1 MKRYNNYHKHD
12 YYGNIKSLDVVVS
25 PLEYIQRAK
34 ELDGDKAI
42 FFSTNHGYQGNIYEY
57 YTLCKENNVKL
68 IAGVEAYYVPDRFE
82 KDRRNYHLI
91 IIAKNKNG
99 YKQINSIMS
108 EANTTGFYY
117 KPRVDDELIF
127 KLNPNDVVITTAC
140 IASRLR
146 DIEGA
151 EDWIIKMKEY
161 FKDNFYLEVQNHN
174 VESQKEYNKRLL
186 EYSEKYNIPIIH
198 ANDSHYIYEK
208 DSKYRDLFLKA
219 KGITYGEEDSFILD
233 YPNYETILKRYEN
246 QGILTREQAKI
257 ALDNTL
263 IFDSLEGIEFDYE
276 IKMPYISDNPS
287 KELGGIIKKEFEK
300 EIKEKHINIKR
311 KEEYIQ
317 AIKEEWKV
325 IEETKMHEYFL
336 INYKMVH
343 LAVNKYNGIITK
355 SSRGCFTEDAL
366 VHTKYSLKS
375 IKDVKVGDYVVTK
388 NGDFNKV
395 LNTMKYSIDEELIQI
410 KHLYG
415 TDKYNPTICTLDHK
429 ILINRNSQLKWIQAK
444 DIEKSDYV
452 CVPKVK
458 IKDNKINKI
467 DLNDYNIYGY
477 EYDEDYI
484 YERRENIGKS
494 YKYSPSDVARHIGV
508 GKSVIENFANMKKV
522 FYNKKTEKMKELMDY
537 IPFNSQQEYHDFI
550 ESKKIIKINRYI
562 NIDST
567 FNEFVGLMYGDG
579 FTHKHKNGNIDFV
592 GLAINNTTSKDEYNR
607 KVFNEIAKRL
617 NIDVY
622 ENRSKTKKL
631 SQLYLRSKIFGNF
644 VRTMLFESK
653 KGKDKIFNDFW
664 LYQSKENLLGIIKGL
679 RQSDGY
685 KRDNEISFDNT
696 SKSLI
701 NAYKLICLM
710 TEEGVNSLDIRPSWT
725 SKDGYICKES
735 YKMRLNI
742 SKNKINYKIKEDK
755 NYYYLPIKEITK
767 LPKQKTYVYDIEV
780 ENEHNYLLNN
790 MIVHNSAPSFYI
802 NKLLGF
808 TSLDRLNSPI
818 TLYPSRF
825 MSATRILQSK
835 SLPDIDTNVAFQQ
848 PFIDASKELL
858 GEDNCQWMVS
868 FKPLQDASAFRLY
881 CKAID
886 MEVEEYDEIAKN
898 LDEYREDKEWKDII
912 EESKHFVG
920 VVEAIS
926 QSPCS
931 TLLLSEPISQQI
943 GLLKVGDIICCNID
957 GINCDRYK
965 FLKNDIL
972 AVSVY
977 KIIYKV
983 CELIGIDIPSTQEL
997 TNLLDEK
1004 TWKIYEDG
1012 LTCTINQADSNF
1024 ATPLVMKYKPK
1035 SVAEMS
1041 AFVAAIRPGFTSL
1054 LEGFIN
1060 RKPYTTGVKELDD
1073 LLEDSYHYLMYQESI
1088 MKYLIWLGIPE
1099 SETYTIIKK
1108 ISKKKFK
1115 EKELKELKTKLRQ
1128 GWNKVVGKEEG
1139 FEETWQVINDSASYS
1154 FNASHS
1160 LSYAYDSL
1168 YGAYLK
1174 SHYPLEYYTVALNQ
1188 YKDDLSRTPRL
1199 INECKYF
1206 NIKIQTPKFGYSKA
1220 EYSFD
1225 KETRTI
1231 YKGVGS
1237 LKYLNEQKA
1246 DFLYE
1251 LSQSKEYKTF
1261 TELLCDI
1268 KPIGNRC
1275 ILILIKLGYFSKF
1288 GSISKLLKVFELYKD
1303 KGNKKT
1309 MSKTK
1314 DIELYMTYKELAEK
1328 NATKETAKTLTIN
1341 YISFIKDIELTL
1353 EDTEDDIVQ
1362 LIKDEIEYTGGFNA
1376 VPYKQ
1381 MDKNACFISDLKV
1394 YNYNI
1399 IVTLFCFYSGNVK
1412 TFKMDKKIYN
1422 QCPFTKEEVLYLY
1435 GFVPRKN
1442 KKSKTVDYYITD
1454 FEVA

>member
-57 YTLCKENNVKL
+57 YTLCKEHGVKL

-208 DSKYRDLFLKA
+208 DSKYRNLFLKA

-287 KELGGIIKKEFEK
+287 KELGDIIKKEFEK

-355 SSRGCFTEDAL
+355 SSRG
-366 VHTKYSLKS
+366 
-375 IKDVKVGDYVVTK
+375 
-388 NGDFNKV
+388 
-395 LNTMKYSIDEELIQI
+395 
-410 KHLYG
+410 
-415 TDKYNPTICTLDHK
+415 
-429 ILINRNSQLKWIQAK
+429 
-444 DIEKSDYV
+444 
-452 CVPKVK
+452 
-458 IKDNKINKI
+458 
-467 DLNDYNIYGY
+467 
-477 EYDEDYI
+477 
-484 YERRENIGKS
+484 
-494 YKYSPSDVARHIGV
+494 
-508 GKSVIENFANMKKV
+508 
-522 FYNKKTEKMKELMDY
+522 
-537 IPFNSQQEYHDFI
+537 
-550 ESKKIIKINRYI
+550 
-562 NIDST
+562 
-567 FNEFVGLMYGDG
+567 
-579 FTHKHKNGNIDFV
+579 
-592 GLAINNTTSKDEYNR
+592 
-607 KVFNEIAKRL
+607 
-617 NIDVY
+617 
-622 ENRSKTKKL
+622 
-631 SQLYLRSKIFGNF
+631 
-644 VRTMLFESK
+644 
-653 KGKDKIFNDFW
+653 
-664 LYQSKENLLGIIKGL
+664 
-679 RQSDGY
+679 
-685 KRDNEISFDNT
+685 
-696 SKSLI
+696 
-701 NAYKLICLM
+701 
-710 TEEGVNSLDIRPSWT
+710 
-725 SKDGYICKES
+725 
-735 YKMRLNI
+735 
-742 SKNKINYKIKEDK
+742 
-755 NYYYLPIKEITK
+755 
-767 LPKQKTYVYDIEV
+767 
-780 ENEHNYLLNN
+780 
-790 MIVHNSAPSFYI
+790 SAPSFYI

-825 MSATRILQSK
+825 MSTTRILQSK

-1004 TWKIYEDG
+1004 TWKIYENG

-1041 AFVAAIRPGFTSL
+1041 AFVAAIRPGFAPL
-1054 LEGFIN
+1054 LNDFID
-1060 RKPYTTGVKELDD
+1060 RKPYTTGVIELDN
-1073 LLEDSYHYLMYQESI
+1073 LLKDSYHRLMYQESI
-1088 MKYLIWLGIPE
+1088 MKYLIWLGIDE

-1115 EKELKELKTKLRQ
+1115 EKELEELKLKLKE
-1128 GWNKVVGKEEG
+1128 GWLNVVGKEEG
-1139 FEETWQVINDSASYS
+1139 FEATWEVVQASAKYS

-1174 SHYPLEYYTVALNQ
+1174 SHYPLEYYTVVLNQ
-1188 YKDDLSRTPRL
+1188 YKDDLNRTPRL
-1199 INECKYF
+1199 IDECKYF
-1206 NIKIQTPKFGYSKA
+1206 KIKIQTPKFGYSKA
-1220 EYSFD
+1220 KYSFD

-1251 LSQSKEYKTF
+1251 LSQTKEYKTF

-1314 DIELYMTYKELAEK
+1314 DIELYMAYKELAKK
-1328 NATKETAKTLTIN
+1328 NATKETAKTLTID
-1341 YISFIKDIELTL
+1341 YISFIKDVELTL

-1394 YNYNI
+1394 YNYNVVVI
-1399 IVTLFCFYSGNVK
+1399 LFCFYSGNVK

-1454 FEVA
+1454 FEIA

>member
-57 YTLCKENNVKL
+57 YTLCKEHGVKL

-127 KLNPNDVVITTAC
+127 KLNPNDVIITTAC

-161 FKDNFYLEVQNHN
+161 FKDNFYLEIQNHN

-186 EYSEKYNIPIIH
+186 EYSKKYNIPIIH

-208 DSKYRDLFLKA
+208 DNKYRDLFLKA

-246 QGILTREQAKI
+246 QGILTREQAKT

-287 KELGGIIKKEFEK
+287 KELGDIIKKEFEK

-355 SSRGCFTEDAL
+355 SSRG
-366 VHTKYSLKS
+366 
-375 IKDVKVGDYVVTK
+375 
-388 NGDFNKV
+388 
-395 LNTMKYSIDEELIQI
+395 
-410 KHLYG
+410 
-415 TDKYNPTICTLDHK
+415 
-429 ILINRNSQLKWIQAK
+429 
-444 DIEKSDYV
+444 
-452 CVPKVK
+452 
-458 IKDNKINKI
+458 
-467 DLNDYNIYGY
+467 
-477 EYDEDYI
+477 
-484 YERRENIGKS
+484 
-494 YKYSPSDVARHIGV
+494 
-508 GKSVIENFANMKKV
+508 
-522 FYNKKTEKMKELMDY
+522 
-537 IPFNSQQEYHDFI
+537 
-550 ESKKIIKINRYI
+550 
-562 NIDST
+562 
-567 FNEFVGLMYGDG
+567 
-579 FTHKHKNGNIDFV
+579 
-592 GLAINNTTSKDEYNR
+592 
-607 KVFNEIAKRL
+607 
-617 NIDVY
+617 
-622 ENRSKTKKL
+622 
-631 SQLYLRSKIFGNF
+631 
-644 VRTMLFESK
+644 
-653 KGKDKIFNDFW
+653 
-664 LYQSKENLLGIIKGL
+664 
-679 RQSDGY
+679 
-685 KRDNEISFDNT
+685 
-696 SKSLI
+696 
-701 NAYKLICLM
+701 
-710 TEEGVNSLDIRPSWT
+710 
-725 SKDGYICKES
+725 
-735 YKMRLNI
+735 
-742 SKNKINYKIKEDK
+742 
-755 NYYYLPIKEITK
+755 
-767 LPKQKTYVYDIEV
+767 
-780 ENEHNYLLNN
+780 
-790 MIVHNSAPSFYI
+790 SAPSFYI

-825 MSATRILQSK
+825 MSTTRILQSK

-858 GEDNCQWMVS
+858 GKDNCQWMVS
-868 FKPLQDASAFRLY
+868 FKPLQDSSAFRLY

-898 LDEYREDKEWKDII
+898 LDEYREDNKWKEII
-912 EESKHFVG
+912 EESKHFIG
-920 VVEAIS
+920 VVEAIA

-931 TLLLSEPISQQI
+931 TLLLSSPISEEI
-943 GLLKVGDIICCNID
+943 GLIKVGEVICCNID

-965 FLKNDIL
+965 YLKNDIL
-972 AVSVY
+972 SVSVY
-977 KIIYKV
+977 KIINDV
-983 CELIGIDIPSTQEL
+983 CNLIGINIPTISEL
-997 TNLLDEK
+997 EKLLDDK
-1004 TWKIYEDG
+1004 TWEIYEKG
-1012 LTCTINQADSNF
+1012 LTCTINQADSEYGTGL
-1024 ATPLVMKYKPK
+1024 AKRYKPK
-1035 SVAEMS
+1035 SIAEMS
-1041 AFVAAIRPGFTSL
+1041 AFVAAIRPGFAPL
-1054 LEGFIN
+1054 LNDFID
-1060 RKPYTTGVKELDD
+1060 RKPYTTGVIELDN
-1073 LLEDSYHYLMYQESI
+1073 LLKDSYHRLMYQESI
-1088 MKYLIWLGIPE
+1088 MKYLIWLGIDE

-1115 EKELKELKTKLRQ
+1115 EKELEELKLKLKE
-1128 GWNKVVGKEEG
+1128 GWLNVVGKEEG
-1139 FEETWQVINDSASYS
+1139 FEATWEVVQASAKYS

-1174 SHYPLEYYTVALNQ
+1174 SHYPLEYYTVVLNQ
-1188 YKDDLSRTPRL
+1188 YKDDLTRTPRL
-1199 INECKYF
+1199 IDECKYF

-1220 EYSFD
+1220 KYSFD

-1251 LSQSKEYKTF
+1251 LSQTKEYKTF

-1314 DIELYMTYKELAEK
+1314 DIELYMAYKELAEK
-1328 NATKETAKTLTIN
+1328 NATKETAKTLTID
-1341 YISFIKDIELTL
+1341 YISFIKDVELTL

-1394 YNYNI
+1394 YNYNVVVI
-1399 IVTLFCFYSGNVK
+1399 LFCFYSGNVK

-1454 FEVA
+1454 FEIA

>member
-57 YTLCKENNVKL
+57 YTLCKEHGVKL

-127 KLNPNDVVITTAC
+127 KLNPNDVIITTAC

-146 DIEGA
+146 DVEGA

-198 ANDSHYIYEK
+198 ANDSHYIYEE

-246 QGILTREQAKI
+246 QGILTREQAKT

-287 KELGGIIKKEFEK
+287 KELGDIIKKEFEK

-355 SSRGCFTEDAL
+355 SSRG
-366 VHTKYSLKS
+366 
-375 IKDVKVGDYVVTK
+375 
-388 NGDFNKV
+388 
-395 LNTMKYSIDEELIQI
+395 
-410 KHLYG
+410 
-415 TDKYNPTICTLDHK
+415 
-429 ILINRNSQLKWIQAK
+429 
-444 DIEKSDYV
+444 
-452 CVPKVK
+452 
-458 IKDNKINKI
+458 
-467 DLNDYNIYGY
+467 
-477 EYDEDYI
+477 
-484 YERRENIGKS
+484 
-494 YKYSPSDVARHIGV
+494 
-508 GKSVIENFANMKKV
+508 
-522 FYNKKTEKMKELMDY
+522 
-537 IPFNSQQEYHDFI
+537 
-550 ESKKIIKINRYI
+550 
-562 NIDST
+562 
-567 FNEFVGLMYGDG
+567 
-579 FTHKHKNGNIDFV
+579 
-592 GLAINNTTSKDEYNR
+592 
-607 KVFNEIAKRL
+607 
-617 NIDVY
+617 
-622 ENRSKTKKL
+622 
-631 SQLYLRSKIFGNF
+631 
-644 VRTMLFESK
+644 
-653 KGKDKIFNDFW
+653 
-664 LYQSKENLLGIIKGL
+664 
-679 RQSDGY
+679 
-685 KRDNEISFDNT
+685 
-696 SKSLI
+696 
-701 NAYKLICLM
+701 
-710 TEEGVNSLDIRPSWT
+710 
-725 SKDGYICKES
+725 
-735 YKMRLNI
+735 
-742 SKNKINYKIKEDK
+742 
-755 NYYYLPIKEITK
+755 
-767 LPKQKTYVYDIEV
+767 
-780 ENEHNYLLNN
+780 
-790 MIVHNSAPSFYI
+790 SAPSFYI

-825 MSATRILQSK
+825 MSTTRILQSK

-868 FKPLQDASAFRLY
+868 FKPLQDSSAFRLY

-898 LDEYREDKEWKDII
+898 LDEYREDNKWKEII
-912 EESKHFVG
+912 EESKHFIG
-920 VVEAIS
+920 VVEAIA

-931 TLLLSEPISQQI
+931 TLLLSSPISEEI
-943 GLLKVGDIICCNID
+943 GLIKVGEVICCNID

-965 FLKNDIL
+965 YLKNDIL
-972 AVSVY
+972 SVSVY
-977 KIIYKV
+977 KIINDV
-983 CELIGIDIPSTQEL
+983 CNLIGIDIPTISEL
-997 TNLLDEK
+997 EKLLDDK
-1004 TWKIYEDG
+1004 TWEIYEKG
-1012 LTCTINQADSNF
+1012 LTCTINQADSEYG
-1024 ATPLVMKYKPK
+1024 TGLVKRYKPK
-1035 SVAEMS
+1035 SIAEMS
-1041 AFVAAIRPGFTSL
+1041 AFVAAIRPGFAPL
-1054 LEGFIN
+1054 LNDFID
-1060 RKPYTTGVKELDD
+1060 RKPYTTGVIELDN
-1073 LLEDSYHYLMYQESI
+1073 LLKDSYHRLMYQESI
-1088 MKYLIWLGIPE
+1088 MKYLIWLGIDE

-1115 EKELKELKTKLRQ
+1115 EKELEELKLKLKE
-1128 GWNKVVGKEEG
+1128 GWLNVVGKEEG
-1139 FEETWQVINDSASYS
+1139 FEATWEVVQASAKYS

-1174 SHYPLEYYTVALNQ
+1174 SHYPLEYYTVVLNQ
-1188 YKDDLSRTPRL
+1188 YKDDLTRTPRL
-1199 INECKYF
+1199 IDECKYF

-1220 EYSFD
+1220 KYSFD

-1251 LSQSKEYKTF
+1251 LSQTKEYKTF

-1314 DIELYMTYKELAEK
+1314 DIELYMAYKELAKK
-1328 NATKETAKTLTIN
+1328 NATKETAKTLTID
-1341 YISFIKDIELTL
+1341 YISFIKDVELTL

-1394 YNYNI
+1394 YNYNVVVI
-1399 IVTLFCFYSGNVK
+1399 LFCFYSGNVK

-1454 FEVA
+1454 FEIA

>member
-57 YTLCKENNVKL
+57 YTLCKEHGVKL
-68 IAGVEAYYVPDRFE
+68 IAGVEVYYVPDRFE

-186 EYSEKYNIPIIH
+186 EYSKKYNIPIIH

-208 DSKYRDLFLKA
+208 DSKYRNLFLKA

-300 EIKEKHINIKR
+300 EIKKNHISIKR

-355 SSRGCFTEDAL
+355 SSRG
-366 VHTKYSLKS
+366 
-375 IKDVKVGDYVVTK
+375 
-388 NGDFNKV
+388 
-395 LNTMKYSIDEELIQI
+395 
-410 KHLYG
+410 
-415 TDKYNPTICTLDHK
+415 
-429 ILINRNSQLKWIQAK
+429 
-444 DIEKSDYV
+444 
-452 CVPKVK
+452 
-458 IKDNKINKI
+458 
-467 DLNDYNIYGY
+467 
-477 EYDEDYI
+477 
-484 YERRENIGKS
+484 
-494 YKYSPSDVARHIGV
+494 
-508 GKSVIENFANMKKV
+508 
-522 FYNKKTEKMKELMDY
+522 
-537 IPFNSQQEYHDFI
+537 
-550 ESKKIIKINRYI
+550 
-562 NIDST
+562 
-567 FNEFVGLMYGDG
+567 
-579 FTHKHKNGNIDFV
+579 
-592 GLAINNTTSKDEYNR
+592 
-607 KVFNEIAKRL
+607 
-617 NIDVY
+617 
-622 ENRSKTKKL
+622 
-631 SQLYLRSKIFGNF
+631 
-644 VRTMLFESK
+644 
-653 KGKDKIFNDFW
+653 
-664 LYQSKENLLGIIKGL
+664 
-679 RQSDGY
+679 
-685 KRDNEISFDNT
+685 
-696 SKSLI
+696 
-701 NAYKLICLM
+701 
-710 TEEGVNSLDIRPSWT
+710 
-725 SKDGYICKES
+725 
-735 YKMRLNI
+735 
-742 SKNKINYKIKEDK
+742 
-755 NYYYLPIKEITK
+755 
-767 LPKQKTYVYDIEV
+767 
-780 ENEHNYLLNN
+780 
-790 MIVHNSAPSFYI
+790 SAPSFYI

-943 GLLKVGDIICCNID
+943 GLLKIGDIICCNID

-1041 AFVAAIRPGFTSL
+1041 AFVAAIRPGFASL

-1394 YNYNI
+1394 YNYNVI
-1399 IVTLFCFYSGNVK
+1399 ITLFCFYSGNVK

>member
-68 IAGVEAYYVPDRFE
+68 IVGVEAYYVPDRFE

-198 ANDSHYIYEK
+198 ANDSHYIHEK
-208 DSKYRDLFLKA
+208 DSKYRNLFLKA

-300 EIKEKHINIKR
+300 EIKKNHISIKR

-355 SSRGCFTEDAL
+355 SSRG
-366 VHTKYSLKS
+366 
-375 IKDVKVGDYVVTK
+375 
-388 NGDFNKV
+388 
-395 LNTMKYSIDEELIQI
+395 
-410 KHLYG
+410 
-415 TDKYNPTICTLDHK
+415 
-429 ILINRNSQLKWIQAK
+429 
-444 DIEKSDYV
+444 
-452 CVPKVK
+452 
-458 IKDNKINKI
+458 
-467 DLNDYNIYGY
+467 
-477 EYDEDYI
+477 
-484 YERRENIGKS
+484 
-494 YKYSPSDVARHIGV
+494 
-508 GKSVIENFANMKKV
+508 
-522 FYNKKTEKMKELMDY
+522 
-537 IPFNSQQEYHDFI
+537 
-550 ESKKIIKINRYI
+550 
-562 NIDST
+562 
-567 FNEFVGLMYGDG
+567 
-579 FTHKHKNGNIDFV
+579 
-592 GLAINNTTSKDEYNR
+592 
-607 KVFNEIAKRL
+607 
-617 NIDVY
+617 
-622 ENRSKTKKL
+622 
-631 SQLYLRSKIFGNF
+631 
-644 VRTMLFESK
+644 
-653 KGKDKIFNDFW
+653 
-664 LYQSKENLLGIIKGL
+664 
-679 RQSDGY
+679 
-685 KRDNEISFDNT
+685 
-696 SKSLI
+696 
-701 NAYKLICLM
+701 
-710 TEEGVNSLDIRPSWT
+710 
-725 SKDGYICKES
+725 
-735 YKMRLNI
+735 
-742 SKNKINYKIKEDK
+742 
-755 NYYYLPIKEITK
+755 
-767 LPKQKTYVYDIEV
+767 
-780 ENEHNYLLNN
+780 
-790 MIVHNSAPSFYI
+790 SAPSFYI

-1004 TWKIYEDG
+1004 TWKIYENG

-1024 ATPLVMKYKPK
+1024 ATPLVMKYNPK

-1041 AFVAAIRPGFTSL
+1041 AFVAAIRPGFASL

-1251 LSQSKEYKTF
+1251 LSQSKEHKTF

-1303 KGNKKT
+1303 KGDKKT

-1353 EDTEDDIVQ
+1353 EDTEDDVVQ

-1394 YNYNI
+1394 YNYNVV
-1399 IVTLFCFYSGNVK
+1399 VTLFCFYSGNVK

>member
-1 MKRYNNYHKHD
+1 MKHYNNYHKHD
-12 YYGNIKSLDVVVS
+12 YYGNIRSLDVVVS

-57 YTLCKENNVKL
+57 YTLCKEHGVKL

-99 YKQINSIMS
+99 YEQINSIMS

-127 KLNPNDVVITTAC
+127 KLNPNDVIITTAC

-161 FKDNFYLEVQNHN
+161 FKNNFYLEVQNHN

-186 EYSEKYNIPIIH
+186 EYSKKYNIPIIH

-208 DSKYRDLFLKA
+208 DNKYRDLFLKA

-246 QGILTREQAKI
+246 QGILTREQAKT

-276 IKMPYISDNPS
+276 IKMPYISDSPS
-287 KELGGIIKKEFEK
+287 KELGDIIKKEFEK

-355 SSRGCFTEDAL
+355 SSRG
-366 VHTKYSLKS
+366 
-375 IKDVKVGDYVVTK
+375 
-388 NGDFNKV
+388 
-395 LNTMKYSIDEELIQI
+395 
-410 KHLYG
+410 
-415 TDKYNPTICTLDHK
+415 
-429 ILINRNSQLKWIQAK
+429 
-444 DIEKSDYV
+444 
-452 CVPKVK
+452 
-458 IKDNKINKI
+458 
-467 DLNDYNIYGY
+467 
-477 EYDEDYI
+477 
-484 YERRENIGKS
+484 
-494 YKYSPSDVARHIGV
+494 
-508 GKSVIENFANMKKV
+508 
-522 FYNKKTEKMKELMDY
+522 
-537 IPFNSQQEYHDFI
+537 
-550 ESKKIIKINRYI
+550 
-562 NIDST
+562 
-567 FNEFVGLMYGDG
+567 
-579 FTHKHKNGNIDFV
+579 
-592 GLAINNTTSKDEYNR
+592 
-607 KVFNEIAKRL
+607 
-617 NIDVY
+617 
-622 ENRSKTKKL
+622 
-631 SQLYLRSKIFGNF
+631 
-644 VRTMLFESK
+644 
-653 KGKDKIFNDFW
+653 
-664 LYQSKENLLGIIKGL
+664 
-679 RQSDGY
+679 
-685 KRDNEISFDNT
+685 
-696 SKSLI
+696 
-701 NAYKLICLM
+701 
-710 TEEGVNSLDIRPSWT
+710 
-725 SKDGYICKES
+725 
-735 YKMRLNI
+735 
-742 SKNKINYKIKEDK
+742 
-755 NYYYLPIKEITK
+755 
-767 LPKQKTYVYDIEV
+767 
-780 ENEHNYLLNN
+780 
-790 MIVHNSAPSFYI
+790 SAPSFYI

-825 MSATRILQSK
+825 MSTTRILQSK
-835 SLPDIDTNVAFQQ
+835 SLPDVDTNVAFQQ

-898 LDEYREDKEWKDII
+898 LDDYRENKEWKDII

-920 VVEAIS
+920 VVEAIA

-931 TLLLSEPISQQI
+931 TLLLSEPISQKV
-943 GLLKVGDIICCNID
+943 GLLKVGDVICCNID

-1004 TWKIYEDG
+1004 TWDIYEKG

-1041 AFVAAIRPGFTSL
+1041 AFVAAIRPGFASL
-1054 LEGFIN
+1054 LEGFID

-1188 YKDDLSRTPRL
+1188 YESDKSRTSRL
-1199 INECKYF
+1199 IDECKQF
-1206 NIKIQTPKFGYSKA
+1206 DIKLQSPKFGYSKA
-1220 EYSFD
+1220 EYFFD
-1225 KETRTI
+1225 KETNTI

-1237 LKYLNEQKA
+1237 IKYLNEQKA
-1246 DFLYE
+1246 NILYE
-1251 LSQSKEYKTF
+1251 LSQSKKYETF
-1261 TELLCDI
+1261 TDI
-1268 KPIGNRC
+1268 LYDAKEIDNRC
-1275 ILILIKLGYFSKF
+1275 LEILIKLGYFSEF
-1288 GSISKLLKVFELYKD
+1288 GCISKLLKVFELYKN

-1314 DIELYMTYKELAEK
+1314 DIELYMTYKELAER
-1328 NATKETAKTLTIN
+1328 NATKETAKVLTMD
-1341 YISFIKDIELTL
+1341 YHSFIRDIELSL
-1353 EDTEDDIVQ
+1353 EDVEDDIIE
-1362 LIKDEIEYTGGFNA
+1362 LIRNEIEYTGGFNKVA
-1376 VPYKQ
+1376 YKQ

-1394 YNYNI
+1394 FRYDVLI
-1399 IVTLFCFYSGNVK
+1399 ELFCFYSGNVK
-1412 TFKMDKKIYN
+1412 VFKMNKQLYN
-1422 QCPFTKEEVLYLY
+1422 QCPFVTGEVLYLY
-1435 GFVPRKN
+1435 GFIPKKR
-1442 KKSKTVDYYITD
+1442 KKSNTIDYYITD

>member
-57 YTLCKENNVKL
+57 YTLCKEHGVKL

-127 KLNPNDVVITTAC
+127 KLNPNDVIITTAC

-186 EYSEKYNIPIIH
+186 EYSKKYNIPIIH

-208 DSKYRDLFLKA
+208 DNKYRDLFLKA

-246 QGILTREQAKI
+246 QGILTREQAKT

-287 KELGGIIKKEFEK
+287 KELGDIIKKEFEK

-355 SSRGCFTEDAL
+355 SSRG
-366 VHTKYSLKS
+366 
-375 IKDVKVGDYVVTK
+375 
-388 NGDFNKV
+388 
-395 LNTMKYSIDEELIQI
+395 
-410 KHLYG
+410 
-415 TDKYNPTICTLDHK
+415 
-429 ILINRNSQLKWIQAK
+429 
-444 DIEKSDYV
+444 
-452 CVPKVK
+452 
-458 IKDNKINKI
+458 
-467 DLNDYNIYGY
+467 
-477 EYDEDYI
+477 
-484 YERRENIGKS
+484 
-494 YKYSPSDVARHIGV
+494 
-508 GKSVIENFANMKKV
+508 
-522 FYNKKTEKMKELMDY
+522 
-537 IPFNSQQEYHDFI
+537 
-550 ESKKIIKINRYI
+550 
-562 NIDST
+562 
-567 FNEFVGLMYGDG
+567 
-579 FTHKHKNGNIDFV
+579 
-592 GLAINNTTSKDEYNR
+592 
-607 KVFNEIAKRL
+607 
-617 NIDVY
+617 
-622 ENRSKTKKL
+622 
-631 SQLYLRSKIFGNF
+631 
-644 VRTMLFESK
+644 
-653 KGKDKIFNDFW
+653 
-664 LYQSKENLLGIIKGL
+664 
-679 RQSDGY
+679 
-685 KRDNEISFDNT
+685 
-696 SKSLI
+696 
-701 NAYKLICLM
+701 
-710 TEEGVNSLDIRPSWT
+710 
-725 SKDGYICKES
+725 
-735 YKMRLNI
+735 
-742 SKNKINYKIKEDK
+742 
-755 NYYYLPIKEITK
+755 
-767 LPKQKTYVYDIEV
+767 
-780 ENEHNYLLNN
+780 
-790 MIVHNSAPSFYI
+790 SAPSFYI

-825 MSATRILQSK
+825 MSTTRILQSK

-868 FKPLQDASAFRLY
+868 FKPLQDSSAFRLY

-898 LDEYREDKEWKDII
+898 LDEYREDNKWKEII
-912 EESKHFVG
+912 EESKHFIG
-920 VVEAIS
+920 VVEAIA

-931 TLLLSEPISQQI
+931 TLLLSSPISEEI
-943 GLLKVGDIICCNID
+943 GLIKVGEVICCNID

-965 FLKNDIL
+965 YLKNDIL
-972 AVSVY
+972 SVSVY
-977 KIIYKV
+977 KIINDV
-983 CELIGIDIPSTQEL
+983 CNLIGINIPTISEL
-997 TNLLDEK
+997 EKLLDDK
-1004 TWKIYEDG
+1004 TWEIYEKG
-1012 LTCTINQADSNF
+1012 LTCTINQADSEYG
-1024 ATPLVMKYKPK
+1024 TGLSKRYKPK
-1035 SVAEMS
+1035 SIAEMS
-1041 AFVAAIRPGFTSL
+1041 AFVAAIRPGFAPL
-1054 LEGFIN
+1054 LNDFID
-1060 RKPYTTGVKELDD
+1060 RKPYTTGVIELDN
-1073 LLEDSYHYLMYQESI
+1073 LLKDSYHRLMYQESI
-1088 MKYLIWLGIPE
+1088 MKYLIWLGIDE

-1115 EKELKELKTKLRQ
+1115 EKELEELKLKLKE
-1128 GWNKVVGKEEG
+1128 GWLNVVGKEEG
-1139 FEETWQVINDSASYS
+1139 FEATWEVVQASAKYS

-1174 SHYPLEYYTVALNQ
+1174 SHYPLEYYTVVLNQ
-1188 YKDDLSRTPRL
+1188 YKDDLTRTPRL
-1199 INECKYF
+1199 IDECKYF

-1220 EYSFD
+1220 KYSFD

-1251 LSQSKEYKTF
+1251 LSQTKEYKTF

-1314 DIELYMTYKELAEK
+1314 DIELYMAYKELAEK
-1328 NATKETAKTLTIN
+1328 NATKETAKTLTID
-1341 YISFIKDIELTL
+1341 YISFIKDVELTL

-1394 YNYNI
+1394 YNYNVVVI
-1399 IVTLFCFYSGNVK
+1399 LFCFYSGNVK
-1412 TFKMDKKIYN
+1412 TFKMDKQLYN
-1422 QCPFTKEEVLYLY
+1422 QCPFVMGEVLYLY
-1435 GFVPRKN
+1435 GFIPKKRKKN
-1442 KKSKTVDYYITD
+1442 NIVDYYITD

>member
-127 KLNPNDVVITTAC
+127 KLNPNDVIITTAC

-161 FKDNFYLEVQNHN
+161 FKNNFYLEIQNHN

-186 EYSEKYNIPIIH
+186 EYSKKYNIPIIH

-208 DSKYRDLFLKA
+208 DNKYRDLFLKA

-246 QGILTREQAKI
+246 QGILTREQAKT

-276 IKMPYISDNPS
+276 VKMPYISDNPS
-287 KELGGIIKKEFEK
+287 KELGDIIKKEFEK

-355 SSRGCFTEDAL
+355 SSRG
-366 VHTKYSLKS
+366 
-375 IKDVKVGDYVVTK
+375 
-388 NGDFNKV
+388 
-395 LNTMKYSIDEELIQI
+395 
-410 KHLYG
+410 
-415 TDKYNPTICTLDHK
+415 
-429 ILINRNSQLKWIQAK
+429 
-444 DIEKSDYV
+444 
-452 CVPKVK
+452 
-458 IKDNKINKI
+458 
-467 DLNDYNIYGY
+467 
-477 EYDEDYI
+477 
-484 YERRENIGKS
+484 
-494 YKYSPSDVARHIGV
+494 
-508 GKSVIENFANMKKV
+508 
-522 FYNKKTEKMKELMDY
+522 
-537 IPFNSQQEYHDFI
+537 
-550 ESKKIIKINRYI
+550 
-562 NIDST
+562 
-567 FNEFVGLMYGDG
+567 
-579 FTHKHKNGNIDFV
+579 
-592 GLAINNTTSKDEYNR
+592 
-607 KVFNEIAKRL
+607 
-617 NIDVY
+617 
-622 ENRSKTKKL
+622 
-631 SQLYLRSKIFGNF
+631 
-644 VRTMLFESK
+644 
-653 KGKDKIFNDFW
+653 
-664 LYQSKENLLGIIKGL
+664 
-679 RQSDGY
+679 
-685 KRDNEISFDNT
+685 
-696 SKSLI
+696 
-701 NAYKLICLM
+701 
-710 TEEGVNSLDIRPSWT
+710 
-725 SKDGYICKES
+725 
-735 YKMRLNI
+735 
-742 SKNKINYKIKEDK
+742 
-755 NYYYLPIKEITK
+755 
-767 LPKQKTYVYDIEV
+767 
-780 ENEHNYLLNN
+780 
-790 MIVHNSAPSFYI
+790 SAPSFYI

-825 MSATRILQSK
+825 MSTTRILQSK

-868 FKPLQDASAFRLY
+868 FKPLQDSSAFRLY

-898 LDEYREDKEWKDII
+898 LDEYREDNKWKEII
-912 EESKHFVG
+912 EESKHFIG
-920 VVEAIS
+920 VVEAIA

-931 TLLLSEPISQQI
+931 TLLLSSPISEEV
-943 GLLKVGDIICCNID
+943 GLIKVGEVICCNID

-965 FLKNDIL
+965 YLKNDIL

-977 KIIYKV
+977 KIINDV
-983 CELIGIDIPSTQEL
+983 CNLIGIDIPTISEL
-997 TNLLDEK
+997 EKLLDDK
-1004 TWKIYEDG
+1004 TWEIYEKG
-1012 LTCTINQADSNF
+1012 LTCTINQADSEYGTGL
-1024 ATPLVMKYKPK
+1024 AKRYKPK
-1035 SVAEMS
+1035 SIAEMS
-1041 AFVAAIRPGFTSL
+1041 AFVAAIRPGFAPL
-1054 LEGFIN
+1054 LNDFID
-1060 RKPYTTGVKELDD
+1060 RKPYTTGVIELDD
-1073 LLEDSYHYLMYQESI
+1073 LLKDSYHRLMYQESI
-1088 MKYLIWLGIPE
+1088 MKYLIWLGIDE

-1115 EKELKELKTKLRQ
+1115 EKELEELKLKLKE
-1128 GWNKVVGKEEG
+1128 GWLNVVGKEEG
-1139 FEETWQVINDSASYS
+1139 FEATWEVVQASASYS

-1174 SHYPLEYYTVALNQ
+1174 SHYPLEYYTVVLNQ
-1188 YKDDLSRTPRL
+1188 YKDDLNRTPRL
-1199 INECKYF
+1199 IDECKYF

-1220 EYSFD
+1220 KYSFD

-1314 DIELYMTYKELAEK
+1314 DIELYMAYKELAEK
-1328 NATKETAKTLTIN
+1328 NATKKTAKTLTID

-1394 YNYNI
+1394 YNYNV

-1454 FEVA
+1454 FEIA

>member
-57 YTLCKENNVKL
+57 YTLCKEHGVKL
-68 IAGVEAYYVPDRFE
+68 IAGVEAYYVPDRLE

-127 KLNPNDVVITTAC
+127 KLNPNDVIITTAC

-186 EYSEKYNIPIIH
+186 EYSKKYNIPIIH

-208 DSKYRDLFLKA
+208 DNKYRDLFLKA

-246 QGILTREQAKI
+246 QGILTKEQAKI

-287 KELGGIIKKEFEK
+287 KELGDIIKKEFEK

-317 AIKEEWKV
+317 AIKDEWQV
-325 IEETKMHEYFL
+325 IKDTNMAEYFL

-355 SSRGCFTEDAL
+355 SSRG
-366 VHTKYSLKS
+366 
-375 IKDVKVGDYVVTK
+375 
-388 NGDFNKV
+388 
-395 LNTMKYSIDEELIQI
+395 
-410 KHLYG
+410 
-415 TDKYNPTICTLDHK
+415 
-429 ILINRNSQLKWIQAK
+429 
-444 DIEKSDYV
+444 
-452 CVPKVK
+452 
-458 IKDNKINKI
+458 
-467 DLNDYNIYGY
+467 
-477 EYDEDYI
+477 
-484 YERRENIGKS
+484 
-494 YKYSPSDVARHIGV
+494 
-508 GKSVIENFANMKKV
+508 
-522 FYNKKTEKMKELMDY
+522 
-537 IPFNSQQEYHDFI
+537 
-550 ESKKIIKINRYI
+550 
-562 NIDST
+562 
-567 FNEFVGLMYGDG
+567 
-579 FTHKHKNGNIDFV
+579 
-592 GLAINNTTSKDEYNR
+592 
-607 KVFNEIAKRL
+607 
-617 NIDVY
+617 
-622 ENRSKTKKL
+622 
-631 SQLYLRSKIFGNF
+631 
-644 VRTMLFESK
+644 
-653 KGKDKIFNDFW
+653 
-664 LYQSKENLLGIIKGL
+664 
-679 RQSDGY
+679 
-685 KRDNEISFDNT
+685 
-696 SKSLI
+696 
-701 NAYKLICLM
+701 
-710 TEEGVNSLDIRPSWT
+710 
-725 SKDGYICKES
+725 
-735 YKMRLNI
+735 
-742 SKNKINYKIKEDK
+742 
-755 NYYYLPIKEITK
+755 
-767 LPKQKTYVYDIEV
+767 
-780 ENEHNYLLNN
+780 
-790 MIVHNSAPSFYI
+790 SAPSFYI

-825 MSATRILQSK
+825 MSTTRILQSK

-868 FKPLQDASAFRLY
+868 FKPLQDSSAFRLY

-898 LDEYREDKEWKDII
+898 LDEYREDNKWKEII
-912 EESKHFVG
+912 EESKHFIG
-920 VVEAIS
+920 VVEAIA

-931 TLLLSEPISQQI
+931 TLLLSNPISEEI
-943 GLLKVGDIICCNID
+943 GLIKVGEVICCNID

-965 FLKNDIL
+965 YLKNDIL
-972 AVSVY
+972 SVSVY
-977 KIIYKV
+977 KIINDV
-983 CELIGIDIPSTQEL
+983 CNLIGINIPTISEL
-997 TNLLDEK
+997 EKLLDDK
-1004 TWKIYEDG
+1004 TWEIYEKG
-1012 LTCTINQADSNF
+1012 LTCTINQADSEYGTGL
-1024 ATPLVMKYKPK
+1024 AKRYKPK
-1035 SVAEMS
+1035 SIAEMS
-1041 AFVAAIRPGFTSL
+1041 AFVAAIRPGFAPL
-1054 LEGFIN
+1054 LNDFID
-1060 RKPYTTGVKELDD
+1060 RKPYTTGVIELDN
-1073 LLEDSYHYLMYQESI
+1073 LLKDSYHRLMYQESI
-1088 MKYLIWLGIPE
+1088 MKYLIWLGIDE

-1115 EKELKELKTKLRQ
+1115 EKELEELKSKLKE
-1128 GWNKVVGKEEG
+1128 GWLNVVGKEEG
-1139 FEETWQVINDSASYS
+1139 FEATWEVVQASAKYS

-1174 SHYPLEYYTVALNQ
+1174 SHYPLEYYTVVLNQ
-1188 YKDDLSRTPRL
+1188 YKDDLNRTPRL
-1199 INECKYF
+1199 IDECKYF

-1220 EYSFD
+1220 KYSFD

-1251 LSQSKEYKTF
+1251 LSQSREYKTF

-1314 DIELYMTYKELAEK
+1314 DVELYMTYKELAEK
-1328 NATKETAKTLTIN
+1328 NATKETAKTLIID
-1341 YISFIKDIELTL
+1341 YISFIKDVELTL

-1394 YNYNI
+1394 YNYNVI
-1399 IVTLFCFYSGNVK
+1399 ITLFCFYSGNVK

>member
-57 YTLCKENNVKL
+57 YTLCKEHGVKL

-108 EANTTGFYY
+108 EANATGFYY

-127 KLNPNDVVITTAC
+127 KLNPNDVIITTAC

-186 EYSEKYNIPIIH
+186 EYSKKYNIPIIH

-208 DSKYRDLFLKA
+208 DNKYRDLFLKA

-246 QGILTREQAKI
+246 QGILTREQAKT

-287 KELGGIIKKEFEK
+287 KELGDIIKKEFEK

-355 SSRGCFTEDAL
+355 SSRG
-366 VHTKYSLKS
+366 
-375 IKDVKVGDYVVTK
+375 
-388 NGDFNKV
+388 
-395 LNTMKYSIDEELIQI
+395 
-410 KHLYG
+410 
-415 TDKYNPTICTLDHK
+415 
-429 ILINRNSQLKWIQAK
+429 
-444 DIEKSDYV
+444 
-452 CVPKVK
+452 
-458 IKDNKINKI
+458 
-467 DLNDYNIYGY
+467 
-477 EYDEDYI
+477 
-484 YERRENIGKS
+484 
-494 YKYSPSDVARHIGV
+494 
-508 GKSVIENFANMKKV
+508 
-522 FYNKKTEKMKELMDY
+522 
-537 IPFNSQQEYHDFI
+537 
-550 ESKKIIKINRYI
+550 
-562 NIDST
+562 
-567 FNEFVGLMYGDG
+567 
-579 FTHKHKNGNIDFV
+579 
-592 GLAINNTTSKDEYNR
+592 
-607 KVFNEIAKRL
+607 
-617 NIDVY
+617 
-622 ENRSKTKKL
+622 
-631 SQLYLRSKIFGNF
+631 
-644 VRTMLFESK
+644 
-653 KGKDKIFNDFW
+653 
-664 LYQSKENLLGIIKGL
+664 
-679 RQSDGY
+679 
-685 KRDNEISFDNT
+685 
-696 SKSLI
+696 
-701 NAYKLICLM
+701 
-710 TEEGVNSLDIRPSWT
+710 
-725 SKDGYICKES
+725 
-735 YKMRLNI
+735 
-742 SKNKINYKIKEDK
+742 
-755 NYYYLPIKEITK
+755 
-767 LPKQKTYVYDIEV
+767 
-780 ENEHNYLLNN
+780 
-790 MIVHNSAPSFYI
+790 SAPSFYI

-825 MSATRILQSK
+825 MSTTRILQSK

-868 FKPLQDASAFRLY
+868 FKPLQDSSAFRLY

-898 LDEYREDKEWKDII
+898 LDEYREDNKWKEII
-912 EESKHFVG
+912 EESKHFIG
-920 VVEAIS
+920 VVEAIA

-931 TLLLSEPISQQI
+931 TLLLSSPISEEI
-943 GLLKVGDIICCNID
+943 GLIKVGEVICCNID

-965 FLKNDIL
+965 YLKNDIL
-972 AVSVY
+972 SVSVY
-977 KIIYKV
+977 KIINDV
-983 CELIGIDIPSTQEL
+983 CNLIGINIPTISEL
-997 TNLLDEK
+997 EKLLDDK
-1004 TWKIYEDG
+1004 TWEIYEKG
-1012 LTCTINQADSNF
+1012 LTCTINQADSEYG
-1024 ATPLVMKYKPK
+1024 AGLAKRYKPK
-1035 SVAEMS
+1035 SIAEMS
-1041 AFVAAIRPGFTSL
+1041 AFVAAIRPGFAPL
-1054 LEGFIN
+1054 LNDFID
-1060 RKPYTTGVKELDD
+1060 RKPYTTGVIELDN
-1073 LLEDSYHYLMYQESI
+1073 LLKDSYHRLMYQESI
-1088 MKYLIWLGIPE
+1088 MKYLIWLGIDE

-1115 EKELKELKTKLRQ
+1115 EKELEELKLKLKE
-1128 GWNKVVGKEEG
+1128 GWLNVVGKEEG
-1139 FEETWQVINDSASYS
+1139 FEATWEVVQASAKYS

-1174 SHYPLEYYTVALNQ
+1174 SHYPLEYYTVVLNQ
-1188 YKDDLSRTPRL
+1188 YKDDLTRTPRL
-1199 INECKYF
+1199 IDECKYF

-1220 EYSFD
+1220 KYSFD

-1251 LSQSKEYKTF
+1251 LSQTKEYKTF

-1314 DIELYMTYKELAEK
+1314 DIELYMAYKELAEK
-1328 NATKETAKTLTIN
+1328 NATKETAKTLTID
-1341 YISFIKDIELTL
+1341 YISFIKDVELTL

-1394 YNYNI
+1394 YNYNVVVI
-1399 IVTLFCFYSGNVK
+1399 LFCFYSGNVK

-1454 FEVA
+1454 FEIA

>member
-1 MKRYNNYHKHD
+1 MKHYNNYHKHD

-57 YTLCKENNVKL
+57 YTLCKEHGVKL

-127 KLNPNDVVITTAC
+127 KLNPNDVIITTAC

-161 FKDNFYLEVQNHN
+161 FKNNFYLEVQNHN

-186 EYSEKYNIPIIH
+186 EYSKKYNIPIIH

-246 QGILTREQAKI
+246 QGILTREQAKT

-276 IKMPYISDNPS
+276 IKMPHISDNPS
-287 KELGGIIKKEFEK
+287 KELGDIIKKEFEK

-355 SSRGCFTEDAL
+355 SSRG
-366 VHTKYSLKS
+366 
-375 IKDVKVGDYVVTK
+375 
-388 NGDFNKV
+388 
-395 LNTMKYSIDEELIQI
+395 
-410 KHLYG
+410 
-415 TDKYNPTICTLDHK
+415 
-429 ILINRNSQLKWIQAK
+429 
-444 DIEKSDYV
+444 
-452 CVPKVK
+452 
-458 IKDNKINKI
+458 
-467 DLNDYNIYGY
+467 
-477 EYDEDYI
+477 
-484 YERRENIGKS
+484 
-494 YKYSPSDVARHIGV
+494 
-508 GKSVIENFANMKKV
+508 
-522 FYNKKTEKMKELMDY
+522 
-537 IPFNSQQEYHDFI
+537 
-550 ESKKIIKINRYI
+550 
-562 NIDST
+562 
-567 FNEFVGLMYGDG
+567 
-579 FTHKHKNGNIDFV
+579 
-592 GLAINNTTSKDEYNR
+592 
-607 KVFNEIAKRL
+607 
-617 NIDVY
+617 
-622 ENRSKTKKL
+622 
-631 SQLYLRSKIFGNF
+631 
-644 VRTMLFESK
+644 
-653 KGKDKIFNDFW
+653 
-664 LYQSKENLLGIIKGL
+664 
-679 RQSDGY
+679 
-685 KRDNEISFDNT
+685 
-696 SKSLI
+696 
-701 NAYKLICLM
+701 
-710 TEEGVNSLDIRPSWT
+710 
-725 SKDGYICKES
+725 
-735 YKMRLNI
+735 
-742 SKNKINYKIKEDK
+742 
-755 NYYYLPIKEITK
+755 
-767 LPKQKTYVYDIEV
+767 
-780 ENEHNYLLNN
+780 
-790 MIVHNSAPSFYI
+790 SAPSFYI

-808 TSLDRLNSPI
+808 TSLDRLSSPI

-825 MSATRILQSK
+825 MSTTRILQSK

-898 LDEYREDKEWKDII
+898 LDDYRENKEWKDII

-920 VVEAIS
+920 VVEAIA

-931 TLLLSEPISQQI
+931 TLLLSEPISQKV
-943 GLLKVGDIICCNID
+943 GLLKVGDVICCNID

-1004 TWKIYEDG
+1004 TWDIYEKG
-1012 LTCTINQADSNF
+1012 LTCTINQADSEYGTGL
-1024 ATPLVMKYKPK
+1024 AKRYKPK
-1035 SVAEMS
+1035 SIAEMS
-1041 AFVAAIRPGFTSL
+1041 AFVAAIRPGFAPL
-1054 LEGFIN
+1054 LNDFID
-1060 RKPYTTGVKELDD
+1060 RKPYTTGVIELDN
-1073 LLEDSYHYLMYQESI
+1073 LLKDSYHRLMYQESI
-1088 MKYLIWLGIPE
+1088 MKYLIWLGIDE

-1115 EKELKELKTKLRQ
+1115 EKELEELKSKLKE
-1128 GWNKVVGKEEG
+1128 GWLNVVGKEEG
-1139 FEETWQVINDSASYS
+1139 FEATWEVVQASAKYS

-1174 SHYPLEYYTVALNQ
+1174 SHYPLEYYTVVLNQ
-1188 YKDDLSRTPRL
+1188 YESDKSRTSRL
-1199 INECKYF
+1199 IDECKQF
-1206 NIKIQTPKFGYSKA
+1206 GIKLQSPKFGYSKA
-1220 EYSFD
+1220 EYFFN
-1225 KETRTI
+1225 KETKTI

-1237 LKYLNEQKA
+1237 IKYLNEQKA
-1246 DFLYE
+1246 NILYE
-1251 LSQSKEYKTF
+1251 LSQSKNYETF
-1261 TELLCDI
+1261 TDI
-1268 KPIGNRC
+1268 LYDAKEIDNRC
-1275 ILILIKLGYFSKF
+1275 LEILIKLGYFSEF
-1288 GSISKLLKVFELYKD
+1288 GCISKLLKVFELYKN

-1314 DIELYMTYKELAEK
+1314 DIELYMTYKELAER
-1328 NATKETAKTLTIN
+1328 NATKETAKVLTMD
-1341 YISFIKDIELTL
+1341 YHSFIRDIELSL
-1353 EDTEDDIVQ
+1353 EDVEDDIIE
-1362 LIKDEIEYTGGFNA
+1362 LIRNEIEYTGGFNKVA
-1376 VPYKQ
+1376 YKQ

-1394 YNYNI
+1394 FRYDVLI
-1399 IVTLFCFYSGNVK
+1399 ELFCFYSGNVK
-1412 TFKMDKKIYN
+1412 VFKMNKSLYN
-1422 QCPFTKEEVLYLY
+1422 QCPFVTGEVLYLY
-1435 GFVPRKN
+1435 GFVPKKR
-1442 KKSKTVDYYITD
+1442 KKSNTIDYYITD

>member
-57 YTLCKENNVKL
+57 YTLCKEHGVKL

-127 KLNPNDVVITTAC
+127 KLSPNDVIITTAC

-186 EYSEKYNIPIIH
+186 EYSKKYNIPIIH

-208 DSKYRDLFLKA
+208 DNKYRDLFLKA

-233 YPNYETILKRYEN
+233 YPNYEAILKRYEN
-246 QGILTREQAKI
+246 QGILTKEQAKI

-287 KELGGIIKKEFEK
+287 KELGDIIKKEFEK

-317 AIKEEWKV
+317 AIKDEWQV
-325 IEETKMHEYFL
+325 IKDTNMAEYFL

-355 SSRGCFTEDAL
+355 SSRG
-366 VHTKYSLKS
+366 
-375 IKDVKVGDYVVTK
+375 
-388 NGDFNKV
+388 
-395 LNTMKYSIDEELIQI
+395 
-410 KHLYG
+410 
-415 TDKYNPTICTLDHK
+415 
-429 ILINRNSQLKWIQAK
+429 
-444 DIEKSDYV
+444 
-452 CVPKVK
+452 
-458 IKDNKINKI
+458 
-467 DLNDYNIYGY
+467 
-477 EYDEDYI
+477 
-484 YERRENIGKS
+484 
-494 YKYSPSDVARHIGV
+494 
-508 GKSVIENFANMKKV
+508 
-522 FYNKKTEKMKELMDY
+522 
-537 IPFNSQQEYHDFI
+537 
-550 ESKKIIKINRYI
+550 
-562 NIDST
+562 
-567 FNEFVGLMYGDG
+567 
-579 FTHKHKNGNIDFV
+579 
-592 GLAINNTTSKDEYNR
+592 
-607 KVFNEIAKRL
+607 
-617 NIDVY
+617 
-622 ENRSKTKKL
+622 
-631 SQLYLRSKIFGNF
+631 
-644 VRTMLFESK
+644 
-653 KGKDKIFNDFW
+653 
-664 LYQSKENLLGIIKGL
+664 
-679 RQSDGY
+679 
-685 KRDNEISFDNT
+685 
-696 SKSLI
+696 
-701 NAYKLICLM
+701 
-710 TEEGVNSLDIRPSWT
+710 
-725 SKDGYICKES
+725 
-735 YKMRLNI
+735 
-742 SKNKINYKIKEDK
+742 
-755 NYYYLPIKEITK
+755 
-767 LPKQKTYVYDIEV
+767 
-780 ENEHNYLLNN
+780 
-790 MIVHNSAPSFYI
+790 SAPSFYI

-825 MSATRILQSK
+825 MSTTRILQSK

-868 FKPLQDASAFRLY
+868 FKPLQDSSAFRLY

-898 LDEYREDKEWKDII
+898 LDEYREDNKWKEII
-912 EESKHFVG
+912 EESKHFIG
-920 VVEAIS
+920 VVEAIA

-931 TLLLSEPISQQI
+931 TLLLSNPISEEI
-943 GLLKVGDIICCNID
+943 GLIKVGEVICCNID

-965 FLKNDIL
+965 YLKNDIL
-972 AVSVY
+972 SVSVY
-977 KIIYKV
+977 KIINDV
-983 CELIGIDIPSTQEL
+983 CNLIGINIPTISEL
-997 TNLLDEK
+997 EKLLDDK
-1004 TWKIYEDG
+1004 TWEIYEKG
-1012 LTCTINQADSNF
+1012 LTCTINQADSEYGTGL
-1024 ATPLVMKYKPK
+1024 AKRYKPK
-1035 SVAEMS
+1035 SIAEMS
-1041 AFVAAIRPGFTSL
+1041 AFVAAIRPGFAPL
-1054 LEGFIN
+1054 LNDFID
-1060 RKPYTTGVKELDD
+1060 RKPYTTGVIELDN
-1073 LLEDSYHYLMYQESI
+1073 LLKDSYHRLMYQESI
-1088 MKYLIWLGIPE
+1088 MKYLIWLGIDE

-1115 EKELKELKTKLRQ
+1115 EKELEELKLKLKE
-1128 GWNKVVGKEEG
+1128 GWLNVVGKEEG
-1139 FEETWQVINDSASYS
+1139 FEATWEVVQASAKYS

-1174 SHYPLEYYTVALNQ
+1174 SHYPLEYYTVVLNQ
-1188 YKDDLSRTPRL
+1188 YKDDLTRTPRL
-1199 INECKYF
+1199 IDECKYF

-1220 EYSFD
+1220 KYSFD

-1251 LSQSKEYKTF
+1251 LSQTKEYKTF

-1314 DIELYMTYKELAEK
+1314 DIELYMAYKELAEK
-1328 NATKETAKTLTIN
+1328 NATKETAKTLTID
-1341 YISFIKDIELTL
+1341 YISFIKDVELTL

-1394 YNYNI
+1394 YNYNVVVI
-1399 IVTLFCFYSGNVK
+1399 LFCFYSGNVK

-1454 FEVA
+1454 FEIA

>member
-57 YTLCKENNVKL
+57 YTLCKEHGVKL

-99 YKQINSIMS
+99 YEQINSIMS

-287 KELGGIIKKEFEK
+287 KELGDIIKKEFEK
-300 EIKEKHINIKR
+300 EIEKKHINIKR

-355 SSRGCFTEDAL
+355 SSRG
-366 VHTKYSLKS
+366 
-375 IKDVKVGDYVVTK
+375 
-388 NGDFNKV
+388 
-395 LNTMKYSIDEELIQI
+395 
-410 KHLYG
+410 
-415 TDKYNPTICTLDHK
+415 
-429 ILINRNSQLKWIQAK
+429 
-444 DIEKSDYV
+444 
-452 CVPKVK
+452 
-458 IKDNKINKI
+458 
-467 DLNDYNIYGY
+467 
-477 EYDEDYI
+477 
-484 YERRENIGKS
+484 
-494 YKYSPSDVARHIGV
+494 
-508 GKSVIENFANMKKV
+508 
-522 FYNKKTEKMKELMDY
+522 
-537 IPFNSQQEYHDFI
+537 
-550 ESKKIIKINRYI
+550 
-562 NIDST
+562 
-567 FNEFVGLMYGDG
+567 
-579 FTHKHKNGNIDFV
+579 
-592 GLAINNTTSKDEYNR
+592 
-607 KVFNEIAKRL
+607 
-617 NIDVY
+617 
-622 ENRSKTKKL
+622 
-631 SQLYLRSKIFGNF
+631 
-644 VRTMLFESK
+644 
-653 KGKDKIFNDFW
+653 
-664 LYQSKENLLGIIKGL
+664 
-679 RQSDGY
+679 
-685 KRDNEISFDNT
+685 
-696 SKSLI
+696 
-701 NAYKLICLM
+701 
-710 TEEGVNSLDIRPSWT
+710 
-725 SKDGYICKES
+725 
-735 YKMRLNI
+735 
-742 SKNKINYKIKEDK
+742 
-755 NYYYLPIKEITK
+755 
-767 LPKQKTYVYDIEV
+767 
-780 ENEHNYLLNN
+780 
-790 MIVHNSAPSFYI
+790 SAPSFYI

-931 TLLLSEPISQQI
+931 TLLLSSPISEEI
-943 GLLKVGDIICCNID
+943 GLIKVGEVICCNID

-965 FLKNDIL
+965 YLKNDIL

-977 KIIYKV
+977 KIINNV
-983 CELIGIDIPSTQEL
+983 CNLIGINIPSTQEL

-1004 TWKIYEDG
+1004 TWDIYEKG

-1041 AFVAAIRPGFTSL
+1041 AFVAAIRPGFAPL
-1054 LEGFIN
+1054 LNDFID
-1060 RKPYTTGVKELDD
+1060 RKPYTTGVIELDN
-1073 LLEDSYHYLMYQESI
+1073 LLKDSYHRLMYQESI
-1088 MKYLIWLGIPE
+1088 MKYLIWLGIDE

-1115 EKELKELKTKLRQ
+1115 EKELEELKSKLKE
-1128 GWNKVVGKEEG
+1128 GWLNVVGKEEG
-1139 FEETWQVINDSASYS
+1139 FEATWEVVQASAKYS

-1303 KGNKKT
+1303 KGDKKT

-1341 YISFIKDIELTL
+1341 YISFIEDIELTL

-1394 YNYNI
+1394 YNYNV

-1442 KKSKTVDYYITD
+1442 KKSKAVDYYITD

>member
-1 MKRYNNYHKHD
+1 
-12 YYGNIKSLDVVVS
+12 
-25 PLEYIQRAK
+25 
-34 ELDGDKAI
+34 
-42 FFSTNHGYQGNIYEY
+42 
-57 YTLCKENNVKL
+57 
-68 IAGVEAYYVPDRFE
+68 
-82 KDRRNYHLI
+82 
-91 IIAKNKNG
+91 
-99 YKQINSIMS
+99 MS

-140 IASRLR
+140 VASRLR

-174 VESQKEYNKRLL
+174 VENQIEYNKRILM
-186 EYSEKYNIPIIH
+186 YSKKYNIPIIH
-198 ANDSHYIYEK
+198 ANDSHYIKEE

-219 KGITYGEEDSFILD
+219 KGIVYSEEDNFILD
-233 YPNYETILKRYEN
+233 YPSYDVVIERYKE
-246 QGILTREQAKI
+246 QGILNDEQIKQ

-263 IFDSLEGIEFDYE
+263 IFDSLEGLIFNDN
-276 IKMPYISDNPS
+276 IKMPHISSNPS
-287 KELGGIIKKEFEK
+287 KELGDIIKINFEEELK
-300 EIKEKHINIKR
+300 SGNIDLKR

-317 AIKEEWKV
+317 AVKDEWDV
-325 IEETKMHEYFL
+325 IEKTKMHEYFL
-336 INYKMVH
+336 INYKMIN
-343 LAVNKYNGIITK
+343 LAIKKYNGIITK
-355 SSRGCFTEDAL
+355 SSRG
-366 VHTKYSLKS
+366 
-375 IKDVKVGDYVVTK
+375 
-388 NGDFNKV
+388 
-395 LNTMKYSIDEELIQI
+395 
-410 KHLYG
+410 
-415 TDKYNPTICTLDHK
+415 
-429 ILINRNSQLKWIQAK
+429 
-444 DIEKSDYV
+444 
-452 CVPKVK
+452 
-458 IKDNKINKI
+458 
-467 DLNDYNIYGY
+467 
-477 EYDEDYI
+477 
-484 YERRENIGKS
+484 
-494 YKYSPSDVARHIGV
+494 
-508 GKSVIENFANMKKV
+508 
-522 FYNKKTEKMKELMDY
+522 
-537 IPFNSQQEYHDFI
+537 
-550 ESKKIIKINRYI
+550 
-562 NIDST
+562 
-567 FNEFVGLMYGDG
+567 
-579 FTHKHKNGNIDFV
+579 
-592 GLAINNTTSKDEYNR
+592 
-607 KVFNEIAKRL
+607 
-617 NIDVY
+617 
-622 ENRSKTKKL
+622 
-631 SQLYLRSKIFGNF
+631 
-644 VRTMLFESK
+644 
-653 KGKDKIFNDFW
+653 
-664 LYQSKENLLGIIKGL
+664 
-679 RQSDGY
+679 
-685 KRDNEISFDNT
+685 
-696 SKSLI
+696 
-701 NAYKLICLM
+701 
-710 TEEGVNSLDIRPSWT
+710 
-725 SKDGYICKES
+725 
-735 YKMRLNI
+735 
-742 SKNKINYKIKEDK
+742 
-755 NYYYLPIKEITK
+755 
-767 LPKQKTYVYDIEV
+767 
-780 ENEHNYLLNN
+780 
-790 MIVHNSAPSFYI
+790 SAPSFYI
-802 NKLLGF
+802 NRLLGF

-835 SLPDIDTNVAFQQ
+835 SLPDVDTNVAFQQ

-898 LDEYREDKEWKDII
+898 LDDYRENKEWKDII

-920 VVEAIS
+920 VVEAIA

-931 TLLLSEPISQQI
+931 TLLLSKPISQKI
-943 GLLKVGDIICCNID
+943 GLLKVGDVICCNID

-1004 TWKIYEDG
+1004 TWDIYEKG

-1041 AFVAAIRPGFTSL
+1041 AFVAAIRPGSSL

-1060 RKPYTTGVKELDD
+1060 RKSYTTGVKELDA

-1188 YKDDLSRTPRL
+1188 YENDKSRTSRL
-1199 INECKYF
+1199 IDECKQF
-1206 NIKIQTPKFGYSKA
+1206 GIKLQSPKFGYSKA
-1220 EYSFD
+1220 EYFFN
-1225 KETRTI
+1225 KETNTI

-1237 LKYLNEQKA
+1237 IKYLNEQKA
-1246 DFLYE
+1246 NMLYE
-1251 LSQSKEYKTF
+1251 LSQSKNYETF
-1261 TELLCDI
+1261 TDI
-1268 KPIGNRC
+1268 LYDTKEIDNRC
-1275 ILILIKLGYFSKF
+1275 LEILIKLGYFSEF
-1288 GSISKLLKVFELYKD
+1288 GCISKLLKVFELYKN

-1328 NATKETAKTLTIN
+1328 NATKETAKVLT
-1341 YISFIKDIELTL
+1341 
-1353 EDTEDDIVQ
+1353 
-1362 LIKDEIEYTGGFNA
+1362 
-1376 VPYKQ
+1376 
-1381 MDKNACFISDLKV
+1381 MD
-1394 YNYNI
+1394 
-1399 IVTLFCFYSGNVK
+1399 
-1412 TFKMDKKIYN
+1412 
-1422 QCPFTKEEVLYLY
+1422 
-1435 GFVPRKN
+1435 
-1442 KKSKTVDYYITD
+1442 
-1454 FEVA
+1454 

>member
-127 KLNPNDVVITTAC
+127 KLNPNDVIITTAC

-186 EYSEKYNIPIIH
+186 EYSKKYNIPIIH

-208 DSKYRDLFLKA
+208 DNKYRDLFLKA

-246 QGILTREQAKI
+246 QGILTKEQAKI

-287 KELGGIIKKEFEK
+287 KELGDIIKKEFEK

-355 SSRGCFTEDAL
+355 SSRG
-366 VHTKYSLKS
+366 
-375 IKDVKVGDYVVTK
+375 
-388 NGDFNKV
+388 
-395 LNTMKYSIDEELIQI
+395 
-410 KHLYG
+410 
-415 TDKYNPTICTLDHK
+415 
-429 ILINRNSQLKWIQAK
+429 
-444 DIEKSDYV
+444 
-452 CVPKVK
+452 
-458 IKDNKINKI
+458 
-467 DLNDYNIYGY
+467 
-477 EYDEDYI
+477 
-484 YERRENIGKS
+484 
-494 YKYSPSDVARHIGV
+494 
-508 GKSVIENFANMKKV
+508 
-522 FYNKKTEKMKELMDY
+522 
-537 IPFNSQQEYHDFI
+537 
-550 ESKKIIKINRYI
+550 
-562 NIDST
+562 
-567 FNEFVGLMYGDG
+567 
-579 FTHKHKNGNIDFV
+579 
-592 GLAINNTTSKDEYNR
+592 
-607 KVFNEIAKRL
+607 
-617 NIDVY
+617 
-622 ENRSKTKKL
+622 
-631 SQLYLRSKIFGNF
+631 
-644 VRTMLFESK
+644 
-653 KGKDKIFNDFW
+653 
-664 LYQSKENLLGIIKGL
+664 
-679 RQSDGY
+679 
-685 KRDNEISFDNT
+685 
-696 SKSLI
+696 
-701 NAYKLICLM
+701 
-710 TEEGVNSLDIRPSWT
+710 
-725 SKDGYICKES
+725 
-735 YKMRLNI
+735 
-742 SKNKINYKIKEDK
+742 
-755 NYYYLPIKEITK
+755 
-767 LPKQKTYVYDIEV
+767 
-780 ENEHNYLLNN
+780 
-790 MIVHNSAPSFYI
+790 SAPSFYI

-825 MSATRILQSK
+825 MSTTRILQSK

-868 FKPLQDASAFRLY
+868 FKPLQDSSAFRLY

-898 LDEYREDKEWKDII
+898 LDEYREDNKWKEII
-912 EESKHFVG
+912 EESKHFIG
-920 VVEAIS
+920 VVEAIA

-931 TLLLSEPISQQI
+931 TLLLSNPISEEI
-943 GLLKVGDIICCNID
+943 GLIKVGEVICCNID

-965 FLKNDIL
+965 YLKNDIL
-972 AVSVY
+972 SVSVY
-977 KIIYKV
+977 KIINDV
-983 CELIGIDIPSTQEL
+983 CNLIGIDIPTISEL
-997 TNLLDEK
+997 EKLLDDK
-1004 TWKIYEDG
+1004 TWEIYEKG
-1012 LTCTINQADSNF
+1012 LTCTINQADSEYGTGL
-1024 ATPLVMKYKPK
+1024 AKRYKPK
-1035 SVAEMS
+1035 SIAEMS
-1041 AFVAAIRPGFTSL
+1041 AFVAAIRPGFAPL
-1054 LEGFIN
+1054 LNDFID
-1060 RKPYTTGVKELDD
+1060 RKPYTTGVIELDN
-1073 LLEDSYHYLMYQESI
+1073 LLKDSYHRLMYQESI
-1088 MKYLIWLGIPE
+1088 MKYLIWLGIDE

-1115 EKELKELKTKLRQ
+1115 EKELEELKLKLKE
-1128 GWNKVVGKEEG
+1128 GWLNVVGKEEG
-1139 FEETWQVINDSASYS
+1139 FEATWEVVQASAKYS

-1174 SHYPLEYYTVALNQ
+1174 SHYPLEYYTVVLNQ
-1188 YKDDLSRTPRL
+1188 YKDDLTRTPRL
-1199 INECKYF
+1199 IDECKYF

-1220 EYSFD
+1220 KYSFD

-1251 LSQSKEYKTF
+1251 LSQTKEYKTF

-1314 DIELYMTYKELAEK
+1314 DIELYMIYKELAEK
-1328 NATKETAKTLTIN
+1328 NATKETAKTLTID
-1341 YISFIKDIELTL
+1341 YISFIKDVELTL

-1394 YNYNI
+1394 YNYNVVVI
-1399 IVTLFCFYSGNVK
+1399 LFCFYSGNVK

-1454 FEVA
+1454 FEIA

>member
-1 MKRYNNYHKHD
+1 MKHYNNYHKHD
-12 YYGNIKSLDVVVS
+12 YYGNIRSLDVVVS

-57 YTLCKENNVKL
+57 YTLCKEHGVKL

-99 YKQINSIMS
+99 YEQINSIMS

-127 KLNPNDVVITTAC
+127 KLNPNDVIITTAC

-161 FKDNFYLEVQNHN
+161 FKNNFYLEVQNHN

-186 EYSEKYNIPIIH
+186 EYSKKYNIPIIH

-208 DSKYRDLFLKA
+208 DNKYRDLFLKA

-246 QGILTREQAKI
+246 QGILTREQAKT

-287 KELGGIIKKEFEK
+287 KELGDIIKKEFEK

-355 SSRGCFTEDAL
+355 SSRG
-366 VHTKYSLKS
+366 
-375 IKDVKVGDYVVTK
+375 
-388 NGDFNKV
+388 
-395 LNTMKYSIDEELIQI
+395 
-410 KHLYG
+410 
-415 TDKYNPTICTLDHK
+415 
-429 ILINRNSQLKWIQAK
+429 
-444 DIEKSDYV
+444 
-452 CVPKVK
+452 
-458 IKDNKINKI
+458 
-467 DLNDYNIYGY
+467 
-477 EYDEDYI
+477 
-484 YERRENIGKS
+484 
-494 YKYSPSDVARHIGV
+494 
-508 GKSVIENFANMKKV
+508 
-522 FYNKKTEKMKELMDY
+522 
-537 IPFNSQQEYHDFI
+537 
-550 ESKKIIKINRYI
+550 
-562 NIDST
+562 
-567 FNEFVGLMYGDG
+567 
-579 FTHKHKNGNIDFV
+579 
-592 GLAINNTTSKDEYNR
+592 
-607 KVFNEIAKRL
+607 
-617 NIDVY
+617 
-622 ENRSKTKKL
+622 
-631 SQLYLRSKIFGNF
+631 
-644 VRTMLFESK
+644 
-653 KGKDKIFNDFW
+653 
-664 LYQSKENLLGIIKGL
+664 
-679 RQSDGY
+679 
-685 KRDNEISFDNT
+685 
-696 SKSLI
+696 
-701 NAYKLICLM
+701 
-710 TEEGVNSLDIRPSWT
+710 
-725 SKDGYICKES
+725 
-735 YKMRLNI
+735 
-742 SKNKINYKIKEDK
+742 
-755 NYYYLPIKEITK
+755 
-767 LPKQKTYVYDIEV
+767 
-780 ENEHNYLLNN
+780 
-790 MIVHNSAPSFYI
+790 SAPSFYI

-808 TSLDRLNSPI
+808 TSLDRLSSPI

-825 MSATRILQSK
+825 MSTTRILQSK

-868 FKPLQDASAFRLY
+868 FKPLQDSSAFRLY

-886 MEVEEYDEIAKN
+886 MEIEEYDEIAKN
-898 LDEYREDKEWKDII
+898 LDEYREDNKWREII
-912 EESKHFVG
+912 EESKHFIG
-920 VVEAIS
+920 VVEAIA

-931 TLLLSEPISQQI
+931 TLLLSSPISEEV
-943 GLLKVGDIICCNID
+943 GLIKVGEVICCNID

-965 FLKNDIL
+965 YLKNDIL

-977 KIIYKV
+977 KIINDV
-983 CELIGIDIPSTQEL
+983 CNLIGIDIPTISEL
-997 TNLLDEK
+997 EKLLDDK
-1004 TWKIYEDG
+1004 TWGIYEKG
-1012 LTCTINQADSNF
+1012 LTCTINQADSEYGTGL
-1024 ATPLVMKYKPK
+1024 AKRYKPK
-1035 SVAEMS
+1035 SIAEMS
-1041 AFVAAIRPGFTSL
+1041 AFVAAIRPGFAPL
-1054 LEGFIN
+1054 LNDFID
-1060 RKPYTTGVKELDD
+1060 RKPYTTGVIELDN
-1073 LLEDSYHYLMYQESI
+1073 LLKDSYHRLMYQESI
-1088 MKYLIWLGIPE
+1088 MKYLIWLGIDE

-1115 EKELKELKTKLRQ
+1115 EKELEELKSKLKE
-1128 GWNKVVGKEEG
+1128 GWLNVVGKEEG
-1139 FEETWQVINDSASYS
+1139 FEATWEVVQASAKYS

-1174 SHYPLEYYTVALNQ
+1174 SHYPLEYYTVVLNQ
-1188 YKDDLSRTPRL
+1188 YESDKSRTSRL
-1199 INECKYF
+1199 IDECKQF
-1206 NIKIQTPKFGYSKA
+1206 DIKLQSPKFGYSKA
-1220 EYSFD
+1220 EYFFN
-1225 KETRTI
+1225 KETNTI

-1237 LKYLNEQKA
+1237 IKYLNEQKA
-1246 DFLYE
+1246 NILYE
-1251 LSQSKEYKTF
+1251 LSQSKNYETF
-1261 TELLCDI
+1261 TDI
-1268 KPIGNRC
+1268 LYDTKEIDNRC
-1275 ILILIKLGYFSKF
+1275 LEILIKLGYFSEF
-1288 GSISKLLKVFELYKD
+1288 GCISKLLKVFELYKN

-1328 NATKETAKTLTIN
+1328 NATKETAKVLTMD
-1341 YISFIKDIELTL
+1341 YHSFIRDIELSL
-1353 EDTEDDIVQ
+1353 EDGEDDIIE
-1362 LIKDEIEYTGGFNA
+1362 LIRNEIEYTGGFNKVA
-1376 VPYKQ
+1376 YKQ

-1394 YNYNI
+1394 FRYDVLI
-1399 IVTLFCFYSGNVK
+1399 ELFCFYSGNVK
-1412 TFKMDKKIYN
+1412 VFKMNKPLYN
-1422 QCPFTKEEVLYLY
+1422 QCPFVTGEVLYLY
-1435 GFVPRKN
+1435 GFVPKKR
-1442 KKSKTVDYYITD
+1442 KKSNTIDYYITD

>member
-57 YTLCKENNVKL
+57 YTLCKEHGVKL

-127 KLNPNDVVITTAC
+127 KLNPNDVIITTAC

-186 EYSEKYNIPIIH
+186 EYSKKYNIPIIH

-208 DSKYRDLFLKA
+208 DNKYRDLFLKA

-246 QGILTREQAKI
+246 QGILTREQAKT

-287 KELGGIIKKEFEK
+287 KELGDIIKKEFEK

-355 SSRGCFTEDAL
+355 SSRG
-366 VHTKYSLKS
+366 
-375 IKDVKVGDYVVTK
+375 
-388 NGDFNKV
+388 
-395 LNTMKYSIDEELIQI
+395 
-410 KHLYG
+410 
-415 TDKYNPTICTLDHK
+415 
-429 ILINRNSQLKWIQAK
+429 
-444 DIEKSDYV
+444 
-452 CVPKVK
+452 
-458 IKDNKINKI
+458 
-467 DLNDYNIYGY
+467 
-477 EYDEDYI
+477 
-484 YERRENIGKS
+484 
-494 YKYSPSDVARHIGV
+494 
-508 GKSVIENFANMKKV
+508 
-522 FYNKKTEKMKELMDY
+522 
-537 IPFNSQQEYHDFI
+537 
-550 ESKKIIKINRYI
+550 
-562 NIDST
+562 
-567 FNEFVGLMYGDG
+567 
-579 FTHKHKNGNIDFV
+579 
-592 GLAINNTTSKDEYNR
+592 
-607 KVFNEIAKRL
+607 
-617 NIDVY
+617 
-622 ENRSKTKKL
+622 
-631 SQLYLRSKIFGNF
+631 
-644 VRTMLFESK
+644 
-653 KGKDKIFNDFW
+653 
-664 LYQSKENLLGIIKGL
+664 
-679 RQSDGY
+679 
-685 KRDNEISFDNT
+685 
-696 SKSLI
+696 
-701 NAYKLICLM
+701 
-710 TEEGVNSLDIRPSWT
+710 
-725 SKDGYICKES
+725 
-735 YKMRLNI
+735 
-742 SKNKINYKIKEDK
+742 
-755 NYYYLPIKEITK
+755 
-767 LPKQKTYVYDIEV
+767 
-780 ENEHNYLLNN
+780 
-790 MIVHNSAPSFYI
+790 SAPSFYI

-825 MSATRILQSK
+825 MSTTRILQSK

-868 FKPLQDASAFRLY
+868 FKPLQDSSAFRLY

-898 LDEYREDKEWKDII
+898 LDEYREDNKWKEII
-912 EESKHFVG
+912 EESKHFIG
-920 VVEAIS
+920 VVEAIA

-931 TLLLSEPISQQI
+931 TLLLSSPISEEI
-943 GLLKVGDIICCNID
+943 GLIKVGEVICCNID

-965 FLKNDIL
+965 YLKNDIL
-972 AVSVY
+972 SVSVY
-977 KIIYKV
+977 KIINDV
-983 CELIGIDIPSTQEL
+983 CNLIGINIPTISEL
-997 TNLLDEK
+997 EKLLDDK
-1004 TWKIYEDG
+1004 TWEIYEKG
-1012 LTCTINQADSNF
+1012 LTCTINQADSEYGTGL
-1024 ATPLVMKYKPK
+1024 AKRYKPK
-1035 SVAEMS
+1035 SIAEMS
-1041 AFVAAIRPGFTSL
+1041 AFVAAIRPGFAPL
-1054 LEGFIN
+1054 LNDFID
-1060 RKPYTTGVKELDD
+1060 RKPYTTGVIELDN
-1073 LLEDSYHYLMYQESI
+1073 LLKDSYHRLMYQESI
-1088 MKYLIWLGIPE
+1088 MKYLIWLGIDE

-1115 EKELKELKTKLRQ
+1115 EKELEELKLKLKE
-1128 GWNKVVGKEEG
+1128 GWLNVVGKEEG
-1139 FEETWQVINDSASYS
+1139 FEATWEVVQASAKYS

-1174 SHYPLEYYTVALNQ
+1174 SHYPLEYYTVVLNQ
-1188 YKDDLSRTPRL
+1188 YKDDLTRTPRL
-1199 INECKYF
+1199 IDECKYF

-1220 EYSFD
+1220 KYSFD

-1251 LSQSKEYKTF
+1251 LSQTKEYKTF

-1314 DIELYMTYKELAEK
+1314 DIELYMAYKELAEK
-1328 NATKETAKTLTIN
+1328 NATKETAKTLTID
-1341 YISFIKDIELTL
+1341 YISFIKDVELTL

-1394 YNYNI
+1394 YNYNVVVI
-1399 IVTLFCFYSGNVK
+1399 LFCFYSGNVK

-1454 FEVA
+1454 FEIA

>member
-57 YTLCKENNVKL
+57 YTLCKEHGVKL

-127 KLNPNDVVITTAC
+127 KLNPNDVIITTAC

-186 EYSEKYNIPIIH
+186 EYSKKYNIPIIH

-208 DSKYRDLFLKA
+208 DNKYRDLFLKA

-287 KELGGIIKKEFEK
+287 KELGDIIKKEFEK

-311 KEEYIQ
+311 KEEYIR

-355 SSRGCFTEDAL
+355 SSRG
-366 VHTKYSLKS
+366 
-375 IKDVKVGDYVVTK
+375 
-388 NGDFNKV
+388 
-395 LNTMKYSIDEELIQI
+395 
-410 KHLYG
+410 
-415 TDKYNPTICTLDHK
+415 
-429 ILINRNSQLKWIQAK
+429 
-444 DIEKSDYV
+444 
-452 CVPKVK
+452 
-458 IKDNKINKI
+458 
-467 DLNDYNIYGY
+467 
-477 EYDEDYI
+477 
-484 YERRENIGKS
+484 
-494 YKYSPSDVARHIGV
+494 
-508 GKSVIENFANMKKV
+508 
-522 FYNKKTEKMKELMDY
+522 
-537 IPFNSQQEYHDFI
+537 
-550 ESKKIIKINRYI
+550 
-562 NIDST
+562 
-567 FNEFVGLMYGDG
+567 
-579 FTHKHKNGNIDFV
+579 
-592 GLAINNTTSKDEYNR
+592 
-607 KVFNEIAKRL
+607 
-617 NIDVY
+617 
-622 ENRSKTKKL
+622 
-631 SQLYLRSKIFGNF
+631 
-644 VRTMLFESK
+644 
-653 KGKDKIFNDFW
+653 
-664 LYQSKENLLGIIKGL
+664 
-679 RQSDGY
+679 
-685 KRDNEISFDNT
+685 
-696 SKSLI
+696 
-701 NAYKLICLM
+701 
-710 TEEGVNSLDIRPSWT
+710 
-725 SKDGYICKES
+725 
-735 YKMRLNI
+735 
-742 SKNKINYKIKEDK
+742 
-755 NYYYLPIKEITK
+755 
-767 LPKQKTYVYDIEV
+767 
-780 ENEHNYLLNN
+780 
-790 MIVHNSAPSFYI
+790 SAPSFYI

-825 MSATRILQSK
+825 MSTTRILQSK

-848 PFIDASKELL
+848 PFINASKELL

-868 FKPLQDASAFRLY
+868 FKPLQDSSAFRLY

-898 LDEYREDKEWKDII
+898 LDEYREDNKWKEII
-912 EESKHFVG
+912 EESKHFIG
-920 VVEAIS
+920 VVEAIA

-931 TLLLSEPISQQI
+931 TLLLSNPISEEI
-943 GLLKVGDIICCNID
+943 GLIKVGEVICCNID

-965 FLKNDIL
+965 YLKNDIL
-972 AVSVY
+972 SVSVY
-977 KIIYKV
+977 KIINDV
-983 CELIGIDIPSTQEL
+983 CNLIGINIPTISEL
-997 TNLLDEK
+997 EKLLDDK
-1004 TWKIYEDG
+1004 TWEIYEKG
-1012 LTCTINQADSNF
+1012 LTCTINQADSEYGTGL
-1024 ATPLVMKYKPK
+1024 AKRYKPK
-1035 SVAEMS
+1035 SIAEMS
-1041 AFVAAIRPGFTSL
+1041 AFVAAIRPGFAPL
-1054 LEGFIN
+1054 LNDFID
-1060 RKPYTTGVKELDD
+1060 RKPYTTGVIELDN
-1073 LLEDSYHYLMYQESI
+1073 LLKDSYHRLMYQESI
-1088 MKYLIWLGIPE
+1088 MKYLIWLGIDE

-1115 EKELKELKTKLRQ
+1115 EKELEELKLKLKE
-1128 GWNKVVGKEEG
+1128 GWLNVVGKEEG
-1139 FEETWQVINDSASYS
+1139 FEATWEVVQASAKYS

-1174 SHYPLEYYTVALNQ
+1174 SHYPLEYYTVVLNQ
-1188 YKDDLSRTPRL
+1188 YKDDLTRTPRL
-1199 INECKYF
+1199 IDECKYF

-1220 EYSFD
+1220 KYSFD

-1251 LSQSKEYKTF
+1251 LSQTKEYKTF

-1314 DIELYMTYKELAEK
+1314 DIELYMAYKELAEK
-1328 NATKETAKTLTIN
+1328 NATKETAKTLTID
-1341 YISFIKDIELTL
+1341 YISFIKDVELTL

-1394 YNYNI
+1394 YNYNV
-1399 IVTLFCFYSGNVK
+1399 IVILFCFYSGNVK

-1435 GFVPRKN
+1435 GFIPRKN

-1454 FEVA
+1454 FEIA